1 MEYKDILTDLN
12 EAQNAAVTTDAPHAL
27 ILAGA
32 GSGKTKVLVHR
43 VAWYLQ
49 TGQSLDHGILAVTF
63 TNKAAGEM
71 KGRIQNLM
79 GRSVQ
84 NMWIGTFH
92 GIAHRFLKLHWKEAG
107 LKESFQI
114 IDSDD
119 QLRVIRRIV
128 RDLELDESGWSAKE
142 IQYKIN
148 SWKERGLR
156 SKKVPKANDRIEDV
170 LKTVYHD
177 YELVC
182 ERSSSVDFAEL
193 LLRVYELWS
202 TQPRIK
208 EDYLQRFRH
217 ILVDEFQDTNRLQY
231 EWLKLLVGEKGNL
244 FVVGDDDQSI
254 YSWRGAKV
262 ENMQLFQRNFPDH
275 EIVRLEQN
283 YRSTSNILE
292 AANSL
297 ITNNSKRIG
306 KRLWTDGIEGEKIK
320 LYSAYNERDEA
331 RYVVESIKNS
341 FERGMNLSSHAV
353 LYRVSAQSRVLE
365 DALRENDVSYRV
377 FGGFRFYERAEVK
390 DVMAYLRLLFS
401 REDDPAFERVI
412 NFPPRGIGLKTMEKV
427 RLLAKNEQLSLW
439 LAFSQLS
446 ELGQVSS
453 KARAAFEQFSS
464 QITSFKEI
472 CSFEDLGDIII
483 KIVDI
488 FDLENHYKKDKQGRG
503 LDKIEN
509 LQELV
514 AAARDFSPIEG
525 EEPLSAFLAHAAL
538 ESGEDQAD
546 SESDYVQL
554 MTLHSA
560 KGLEFKQVFLVG
572 LEEGLFPHQRSLSD
586 LGQLEEERRLCY
598 VGITRAEETLTMTY
612 ALSRQLHGS
621 EHRAGL
627 SRFVREIPADL
638 IDEIRVGG
646 SYLSAKSNIA
656 VEKGFAIGQS
666 VFHKVF
672 GNGVILG
679 IEGMGGNSRVQVNFE
694 DGGTKWLV
702 TSYAGLETR

>member
-79 GRSVQ
+79 GRSIQ

-427 RLLAKNEQLSLW
+427 RRLAKNEQLSLW

-453 KARAAFEQFSS
+453 KARAAFKQFST

-694 DGGTKWLV
+694 DSGTKWLV

>member
-107 LKESFQI
+107 LNESFQI

-128 RDLELDESGWSAKE
+128 RDLELEEAGWSAKE

-148 SWKERGLR
+148 SWKEKGLR

-170 LKTVYHD
+170 LKAVYHD
-177 YELVC
+177 YEMVC

-341 FERGMNLSSHAV
+341 FEKGMNLSSHAV

-427 RLLAKNEQLSLW
+427 RRLAKNEQLSLW

-453 KARAAFEQFSS
+453 KARAAFEQFST

-483 KIVDI
+483 KVVDI

-694 DGGTKWLV
+694 DSGTKWLV

>member
-79 GRSVQ
+79 GRSVH

-177 YELVC
+177 YEMVC

-193 LLRVYELWS
+193 LLRVYELWN

-412 NFPPRGIGLKTMEKV
+412 NFPPRGIGLKTMEEV
-427 RLLAKNEQLSLW
+427 RRLAKNEQLSLW

-453 KARAAFEQFSS
+453 RARAAFEQFST

-483 KIVDI
+483 KVVDI

-694 DGGTKWLV
+694 DSGTKWLV

>member
-170 LKTVYHD
+170 LKTVYQD

>member
-1 MEYKDILTDLN
+1 MEYKDILMDLN

-92 GIAHRFLKLHWKEAG
+92 GIAHRFLKLHWREAG

-128 RDLELDESGWSAKE
+128 RDLELEESGWSAKE

-148 SWKERGLR
+148 SWKEKGLR

-177 YELVC
+177 YEVVC

-208 EDYLQRFRH
+208 EDYHLRFRH

-231 EWLKLLVGEKGNL
+231 EWLKLLVGDKGNL

-262 ENMQLFQRNFPDH
+262 ENMQLFQRDFPDH

-306 KRLWTDGIEGEKIK
+306 KRLWTNGTDGEKIK
-320 LYSAYNERDEA
+320 LYSAYNEIDEA

-341 FERGMNLSSHAV
+341 FEKGMNLSSHAV

-412 NFPPRGIGLKTMEKV
+412 NFPPRGIGLKTMEEV

-446 ELGQVSS
+446 ALGQVSS
-453 KARAAFEQFSS
+453 RARAAFEQFFT
-464 QITSFKEI
+464 QITSLKEI

-483 KIVDI
+483 KVVDI

-514 AAARDFSPIEG
+514 AAARDFSPIDG

-538 ESGEDQAD
+538 ESGEGQAD

-572 LEEGLFPHQRSLSD
+572 LEEGLFPHQRSLPD

-612 ALSRQLHGS
+612 ALSRRLHGS
-621 EHRAGL
+621 EHRAGP
-627 SRFVREIPADL
+627 SRFVREIPTDL

-646 SYLSAKSNIA
+646 VYLSAKANIA

-679 IEGMGGNSRVQVNFE
+679 VEGMGGNSRVQVNFE
-694 DGGTKWLV
+694 DSGTKWLV

>member
-71 KGRIQNLM
+71 KSRIQNLM

-148 SWKERGLR
+148 SWKEKGLR

-177 YELVC
+177 YEMVC

-341 FERGMNLSSHAV
+341 FEKGMNLSSHAV

-412 NFPPRGIGLKTMEKV
+412 NFPPRGIGLKTMEEV
-427 RLLAKNEQLSLW
+427 RRLAKNEQLSLW

-446 ELGQVSS
+446 ECGQVSTR
-453 KARAAFEQFSS
+453 ARAAFEQFST
-464 QITSFKEI
+464 QITSVKEI

-483 KIVDI
+483 KVVDI

-546 SESDYVQL
+546 SGSDYVQL

-694 DGGTKWLV
+694 DSGTKWLV

>member
-177 YELVC
+177 YEMVC

-341 FERGMNLSSHAV
+341 FEKGMNLSSHAV

-427 RLLAKNEQLSLW
+427 RRLAKNEQLSLW

-453 KARAAFEQFSS
+453 RARAAFEQFST

-483 KIVDI
+483 KVVDI

-694 DGGTKWLV
+694 DSGTKWLV

>member
-427 RLLAKNEQLSLW
+427 RRLAKNEQLSLW

-453 KARAAFEQFSS
+453 RARAAFEQFST

-694 DGGTKWLV
+694 DSGTKWLV

>member
-1 MEYKDILTDLN
+1 
-12 EAQNAAVTTDAPHAL
+12 
-27 ILAGA
+27 
-32 GSGKTKVLVHR
+32 
-43 VAWYLQ
+43 
-49 TGQSLDHGILAVTF
+49 
-63 TNKAAGEM
+63 
-71 KGRIQNLM
+71 
-79 GRSVQ
+79 
-84 NMWIGTFH
+84 
-92 GIAHRFLKLHWKEAG
+92 
-107 LKESFQI
+107 
-114 IDSDD
+114 
-119 QLRVIRRIV
+119 
-128 RDLELDESGWSAKE
+128 
-142 IQYKIN
+142 
-148 SWKERGLR
+148 
-156 SKKVPKANDRIEDV
+156 
-170 LKTVYHD
+170 
-177 YELVC
+177 
-182 ERSSSVDFAEL
+182 
-193 LLRVYELWS
+193 
-202 TQPRIK
+202 
-208 EDYLQRFRH
+208 
-217 ILVDEFQDTNRLQY
+217 
-231 EWLKLLVGEKGNL
+231 
-244 FVVGDDDQSI
+244 
-254 YSWRGAKV
+254 
-262 ENMQLFQRNFPDH
+262 
-275 EIVRLEQN
+275 
-283 YRSTSNILE
+283 
-292 AANSL
+292 
-297 ITNNSKRIG
+297 
-306 KRLWTDGIEGEKIK
+306 
-320 LYSAYNERDEA
+320 
-331 RYVVESIKNS
+331 
-341 FERGMNLSSHAV
+341 
-353 LYRVSAQSRVLE
+353 
-365 DALRENDVSYRV
+365 
-377 FGGFRFYERAEVK
+377 
-390 DVMAYLRLLFS
+390 MAYLRLLFS

-427 RLLAKNEQLSLW
+427 RRLAKNEQLSLW

-453 KARAAFEQFSS
+453 KARAAFEQFST
-464 QITSFKEI
+464 QITSVKEI

-483 KIVDI
+483 KVVDI

-514 AAARDFSPIEG
+514 AAARDFSPIDG

-694 DGGTKWLV
+694 DSGTKWLV

>member
-1 MEYKDILTDLN
+1 MEYKDILMDLN

-92 GIAHRFLKLHWKEAG
+92 GIAHRFLKLHWREAG

-128 RDLELDESGWSAKE
+128 RDLELEESGWSAKE

-148 SWKERGLR
+148 SWKEKGLR

-177 YELVC
+177 YEVVC

-208 EDYLQRFRH
+208 EDYHLRFRH

-231 EWLKLLVGEKGNL
+231 EWLKLLVGDKGNL

-262 ENMQLFQRNFPDH
+262 ENMQLFQRDFPDH

-306 KRLWTDGIEGEKIK
+306 KRLWTNGTDGEKIK
-320 LYSAYNERDEA
+320 LYSAYNEIDEA

-341 FERGMNLSSHAV
+341 FEKGMNLSSHAV

-401 REDDPAFERVI
+401 IEDDPAFERVI
-412 NFPPRGIGLKTMEKV
+412 NFPPRGIGLKTMEEV

-446 ELGQVSS
+446 ALGQVSS
-453 KARAAFEQFSS
+453 RARAAFEQFFT
-464 QITSFKEI
+464 QITSLKEI

-483 KIVDI
+483 KVVDI

-514 AAARDFSPIEG
+514 AAARDFSPIDG

-538 ESGEDQAD
+538 ESGEGQAD

-572 LEEGLFPHQRSLSD
+572 LEEGLFPHQRSLPD

-612 ALSRQLHGS
+612 ALSRRLHGS
-621 EHRAGL
+621 EHRAGP
-627 SRFVREIPADL
+627 SRFVREIPTDL

-646 SYLSAKSNIA
+646 VYLSAKANIA

-679 IEGMGGNSRVQVNFE
+679 VEGMGGNSRVQVNFE
-694 DGGTKWLV
+694 DSGTKWLV

>member
-1 MEYKDILTDLN
+1 MEHSDILTDLN
-12 EAQNAAVTTDAPHAL
+12 EAQNVAVTTDASHAL

-92 GIAHRFLKLHWKEAG
+92 GIAHRFLKIHCKEAG

-119 QLRVIRRIV
+119 QLRLIRRIV

-142 IQYKIN
+142 IQYRIN
-148 SWKERGLR
+148 SWKEKGLR
-156 SKKVPKANDRIEDV
+156 AKKVPKANDRVEDV
-170 LKTVYHD
+170 LRVVYHE
-177 YELVC
+177 YEIVC

-202 TQPRIK
+202 AQPIIK
-208 EDYLQRFRH
+208 EDYRQRFRH

-231 EWLKLLVGEKGNL
+231 EWLKLLVGDKGNL

-254 YSWRGAKV
+254 YSWRGAEA
-262 ENMQLFQRNFPDH
+262 ENMQLFQKNFPDH

-306 KRLWTDGIEGEKIK
+306 KRLWTNGTEGEKIK

-341 FERGMNLSSHAV
+341 FENGINLSNHAI

-390 DVMAYLRLLFS
+390 DVMGYLRLLFS
-401 REDDPAFERVI
+401 KEDDPAFERII
-412 NFPPRGIGLKTMEKV
+412 NFPPRGIGLKTMEEV
-427 RLLAKNEQLSLW
+427 RRVARNEQLSLW

-446 ELGQVSS
+446 KLRQISS
-453 KARAAFEQFSS
+453 KASASFEQFCA
-464 QITSFKEI
+464 QINSFNEK

-483 KIVDI
+483 KIIDI
-488 FDLENHYKKDKQGRG
+488 FELEKHYKKDKQGRG

-509 LQELV
+509 LQELTV
-514 AAARDFSPIEG
+514 AARDFTPSDG

-538 ESGEDQAD
+538 ESGEGQAH

-572 LEEGLFPHQRSLSD
+572 LEEGLFPHQRSLPD
-586 LGQLEEERRLCY
+586 LSQLEEERRLCY
-598 VGITRAEETLTMTY
+598 VGITRAEENLTMTY

-627 SRFVREIPADL
+627 SRFVREIPVDL

-646 SYLSAKSNIA
+646 SYVSVKSSIA

-679 IEGMGGNSRVQVNFE
+679 VEGMGGNSRVQVNFE
-694 DGGTKWLV
+694 DSGTKWLV

>member
-79 GRSVQ
+79 GRSVH

-427 RLLAKNEQLSLW
+427 RRLAKNEQLSLW

-446 ELGQVSS
+446 ELGRVSS
-453 KARAAFEQFSS
+453 KARAAFEQFST

-483 KIVDI
+483 KVVDI

-514 AAARDFSPIEG
+514 AAARDFSPIDG

-694 DGGTKWLV
+694 DSGTKWLV

>member
-427 RLLAKNEQLSLW
+427 RRLAKNEQLSLW

-446 ELGQVSS
+446 ELGQVST
-453 KARAAFEQFSS
+453 KARSAFEQFST

-483 KIVDI
+483 KVVDI

>member
-427 RLLAKNEQLSLW
+427 RRLAKNEQLSLW

-453 KARAAFEQFSS
+453 KARAAFEQFST

-694 DGGTKWLV
+694 DSGTKWLV

>member
-148 SWKERGLR
+148 SWKEKGLR
-156 SKKVPKANDRIEDV
+156 SKKIPKANDRIEDV

-177 YELVC
+177 YEMVC

-193 LLRVYELWS
+193 LLRVYELWN

-412 NFPPRGIGLKTMEKV
+412 NFPPRGIGLKTMEEV
-427 RLLAKNEQLSLW
+427 RRLAKNEQLSLW

-446 ELGQVSS
+446 ELGKVSS
-453 KARAAFEQFSS
+453 RARAAFEQFST

-483 KIVDI
+483 KVVDI

-514 AAARDFSPIEG
+514 AAARDFSPIDG

-694 DGGTKWLV
+694 DSGTKWLV

>member
-79 GRSVQ
+79 GRSIQ

-148 SWKERGLR
+148 SWKEKGLR

-193 LLRVYELWS
+193 LLRVYELWN

-427 RLLAKNEQLSLW
+427 RRLAKNEQLSLW

-453 KARAAFEQFSS
+453 KARAAFEQFST

-694 DGGTKWLV
+694 DSGTKWLV

>member
-1 MEYKDILTDLN
+1 MEYKDILIDLN

-79 GRSVQ
+79 GRSIQ

-193 LLRVYELWS
+193 LLRVYELWN

-427 RLLAKNEQLSLW
+427 RRLAKNEQLSLW

-453 KARAAFEQFSS
+453 KARAAFKQFST

-679 IEGMGGNSRVQVNFE
+679 VEGMGGNSRVQVNFE
-694 DGGTKWLV
+694 DSGTKWLV

>member
-79 GRSVQ
+79 GRSVH

-427 RLLAKNEQLSLW
+427 RRLAKNEQLSLW

-453 KARAAFEQFSS
+453 KARAAFEQFST

-694 DGGTKWLV
+694 DSGTKWLV

>member
-79 GRSVQ
+79 GRSVH

-148 SWKERGLR
+148 SWKEKGLR
-156 SKKVPKANDRIEDV
+156 SKKIPKANDRIEDV

-177 YELVC
+177 YEMVC

-193 LLRVYELWS
+193 LLRVYELWN

-453 KARAAFEQFSS
+453 RARAAFEQFST

-483 KIVDI
+483 KVVDI

-694 DGGTKWLV
+694 DSGTKWLV

>member
-79 GRSVQ
+79 GRSIQ

-427 RLLAKNEQLSLW
+427 RRLAKNEQLSLW

-453 KARAAFEQFSS
+453 KARAAFEQFST

-694 DGGTKWLV
+694 DSGTKWLV

>member
-1 MEYKDILTDLN
+1 MEYRDILNDLN
-12 EAQNAAVTTDAPHAL
+12 EAQNAAVTTDASYAL

-107 LKESFQI
+107 LNESFQI

-142 IQYKIN
+142 IQYRIN
-148 SWKERGLR
+148 SWKEKGLR
-156 SKKVPKANDRIEDV
+156 SKKIPKANDRIEGV
-170 LKTVYHD
+170 LRTIYHE
-177 YELVC
+177 YEKVC

-208 EDYLQRFRH
+208 EDYRHRFRH

-231 EWLKLLVGEKGNL
+231 EWLKLLVGGEGNL

-262 ENMQLFQRNFPDH
+262 ENMQLFQKNFTDH

-306 KRLWTDGIEGEKIK
+306 KRLWTNGTEGEKIK

-331 RYVVESIKNS
+331 RYVVESIKSS

-412 NFPPRGIGLKTMEKV
+412 NFPPRGIGLKTMEEV
-427 RLLAKNEQLSLW
+427 RRLAKNEQLSLW

-453 KARAAFEQFSS
+453 RARAAFDQFST

-483 KIVDI
+483 KVVDI

-646 SYLSAKSNIA
+646 SYLSAKSNTA

-666 VFHKVF
+666 VYHKVF

-694 DGGTKWLV
+694 DSGTKWLV

>member
-79 GRSVQ
+79 GRSIQ

-193 LLRVYELWS
+193 LLRVYELWN

-427 RLLAKNEQLSLW
+427 RRLAKNEQLSLW

-453 KARAAFEQFSS
+453 KARAAFEQFST

-694 DGGTKWLV
+694 DSGTKWLV

>member
-79 GRSVQ
+79 GRSIQ

-119 QLRVIRRIV
+119 QLRLIRRIV

-427 RLLAKNEQLSLW
+427 RRLAKNEQLSLW

-453 KARAAFEQFSS
+453 KARAAFKQFST

-694 DGGTKWLV
+694 DSGTKWLV

>member
-1 MEYKDILTDLN
+1 MEYKDILIDLN

-43 VAWYLQ
+43 VAWYLK

-92 GIAHRFLKLHWKEAG
+92 GIAHRFLKLHWREAG

-128 RDLELDESGWSAKE
+128 RDLELEESGWSAKE

-148 SWKERGLR
+148 SWKEKGLR

-177 YELVC
+177 YEVVC

-208 EDYLQRFRH
+208 EDYHLRFRH

-231 EWLKLLVGEKGNL
+231 EWLKLLVGDKGNL

-262 ENMQLFQRNFPDH
+262 ENMQLFQRDFPDH

-306 KRLWTDGIEGEKIK
+306 KRLWTNGTDGEKIK
-320 LYSAYNERDEA
+320 LYSAYNEIDEA

-341 FERGMNLSSHAV
+341 FEKGMNLSSHAV

-412 NFPPRGIGLKTMEKV
+412 NFPPRGIGLKTMEEV

-446 ELGQVSS
+446 ALGQVSS
-453 KARAAFEQFSS
+453 RARAAFEQFFT
-464 QITSFKEI
+464 QITSLKEI

-483 KIVDI
+483 KVVDI

-514 AAARDFSPIEG
+514 AAARDFSPIDG

-538 ESGEDQAD
+538 ESGEGQAD

-572 LEEGLFPHQRSLSD
+572 LEEGLFPHQRSLPD

-612 ALSRQLHGS
+612 ALSRRLHGS
-621 EHRAGL
+621 EHRAGP
-627 SRFVREIPADL
+627 SRFVREIPTDL

-646 SYLSAKSNIA
+646 VYLSAKANIA

-679 IEGMGGNSRVQVNFE
+679 VEGMGGNSRVQVNFE
-694 DGGTKWLV
+694 DSGTKWLV

>member
-427 RLLAKNEQLSLW
+427 RRLAKNEQLSLW

-453 KARAAFEQFSS
+453 KARAAFEQFST

-472 CSFEDLGDIII
+472 CSFEALGDIII

-694 DGGTKWLV
+694 DSGTKWLV

>member
-427 RLLAKNEQLSLW
+427 RRLAKNEQLSLW

-453 KARAAFEQFSS
+453 KARAAFEQFST

-483 KIVDI
+483 KVVDI

-694 DGGTKWLV
+694 DSGTKWLV

>member
-12 EAQNAAVTTDAPHAL
+12 EAQNTAVTTDAPHAL

-128 RDLELDESGWSAKE
+128 RDLELEESGWSAKE

-148 SWKERGLR
+148 SWKEKGLR

-217 ILVDEFQDTNRLQY
+217 VLVDEFQDTNRLQY

-306 KRLWTDGIEGEKIK
+306 KRLWTDGIEGEKIR

-341 FERGMNLSSHAV
+341 FEKGMNLSSHAV

-427 RLLAKNEQLSLW
+427 RRLAKNEQLSLW

-446 ELGQVSS
+446 ELGLVSS
-453 KARAAFEQFSS
+453 KARAAFEQFST

-483 KIVDI
+483 KVVDI

-554 MTLHSA
+554 MTLHAA

-627 SRFVREIPADL
+627 SRFIREIPADL

-694 DGGTKWLV
+694 DSGTKWLV

>member
-1 MEYKDILTDLN
+1 MEYRDILNDLN

-148 SWKERGLR
+148 SWKEKGLR

-170 LKTVYHD
+170 LKAVYHD
-177 YELVC
+177 YEMVC

-341 FERGMNLSSHAV
+341 FEKGMNLSSHAV

-427 RLLAKNEQLSLW
+427 RRLAKNEQLSLW

-453 KARAAFEQFSS
+453 RARAAFDQFST

-483 KIVDI
+483 KVVDI

-572 LEEGLFPHQRSLSD
+572 LEEGLFPHQRSLSE

-694 DGGTKWLV
+694 DSGTKWLV

>member
-1 MEYKDILTDLN
+1 MEYKDILMDLN

-43 VAWYLQ
+43 VAWYLK

-92 GIAHRFLKLHWKEAG
+92 GIAHRFLKLHWREAG

-128 RDLELDESGWSAKE
+128 RDLELEESGWSAKE

-148 SWKERGLR
+148 SWKEKGLR

-177 YELVC
+177 YEVVC

-208 EDYLQRFRH
+208 EDYHLRFRH

-231 EWLKLLVGEKGNL
+231 EWLKLLVGDKGNL

-262 ENMQLFQRNFPDH
+262 ENMQLFQRDFPDH

-306 KRLWTDGIEGEKIK
+306 KRLWTNGTDGEKIK
-320 LYSAYNERDEA
+320 LYSAYNEIDEA

-341 FERGMNLSSHAV
+341 FEKGMNLSSHAV

-412 NFPPRGIGLKTMEKV
+412 NFPPRGIGLKTMEEV

-446 ELGQVSS
+446 ALGQVSS
-453 KARAAFEQFSS
+453 RARAAFEQFFT
-464 QITSFKEI
+464 QITSLKEI

-483 KIVDI
+483 KVVDI

-514 AAARDFSPIEG
+514 AAARDFSPIDG

-538 ESGEDQAD
+538 ESGEGQAD

-572 LEEGLFPHQRSLSD
+572 LEEGLFPHQRSLPD

-612 ALSRQLHGS
+612 ALSRRLHGS
-621 EHRAGL
+621 EHRAGP
-627 SRFVREIPADL
+627 SRFVREIPTDL

-646 SYLSAKSNIA
+646 VYLSAKANIA

-679 IEGMGGNSRVQVNFE
+679 VEGMGGNSRVQVNFE
-694 DGGTKWLV
+694 DSGTKWLV

>member
-107 LKESFQI
+107 LNESFQI

-142 IQYKIN
+142 IQYRIN
-148 SWKERGLR
+148 SWKEKGLR
-156 SKKVPKANDRIEDV
+156 SKKIPKANDRIEGV
-170 LKTVYHD
+170 LRTIYHE
-177 YELVC
+177 YEKVC

-208 EDYLQRFRH
+208 EDYRHRFRH

-427 RLLAKNEQLSLW
+427 RRLAKNEQLSLW

-446 ELGQVSS
+446 ECGQVSTR
-453 KARAAFEQFSS
+453 ARAAFEQFST
-464 QITSFKEI
+464 QITSVKEI

-483 KIVDI
+483 KVVDI

-572 LEEGLFPHQRSLSD
+572 LEEGLFPHQRSLPD
-586 LGQLEEERRLCY
+586 LSQLEEERRLCY

-694 DGGTKWLV
+694 DSGTKWLV

>member
-401 REDDPAFERVI
+401 RADDPAFERVI

-427 RLLAKNEQLSLW
+427 RRLAKNEQLSLW

-446 ELGQVSS
+446 ELGLVSS
-453 KARAAFEQFSS
+453 KARAAFEQFST

-483 KIVDI
+483 KVVDI

-514 AAARDFSPIEG
+514 AAARDFSPIDG

-694 DGGTKWLV
+694 DSGTKWLV

>member
-1 MEYKDILTDLN
+1 
-12 EAQNAAVTTDAPHAL
+12 
-27 ILAGA
+27 
-32 GSGKTKVLVHR
+32 
-43 VAWYLQ
+43 
-49 TGQSLDHGILAVTF
+49 
-63 TNKAAGEM
+63 M
-71 KGRIQNLM
+71 K
-79 GRSVQ
+79 
-84 NMWIGTFH
+84 WF
-92 GIAHRFLKLHWKEAG
+92 
-107 LKESFQI
+107 
-114 IDSDD
+114 
-119 QLRVIRRIV
+119 
-128 RDLELDESGWSAKE
+128 
-142 IQYKIN
+142 
-148 SWKERGLR
+148 
-156 SKKVPKANDRIEDV
+156 
-170 LKTVYHD
+170 
-177 YELVC
+177 

-193 LLRVYELWS
+193 LLRVYELWN

-231 EWLKLLVGEKGNL
+231 EWLKLLVGDKGNL

-262 ENMQLFQRNFPDH
+262 ENMQLFQKNFPEH

-341 FERGMNLSSHAV
+341 FEKGMNLSSHAV

-365 DALRENDVSYRV
+365 DALRENDVGYRV

-412 NFPPRGIGLKTMEKV
+412 NFPPRGIGLKTMEDV
-427 RLLAKNEQLSLW
+427 RRLLKMSNCLYGLLFLSCLNSAKFLQGLVRPL
-439 LAFSQLS
+439 
-446 ELGQVSS
+446 
-453 KARAAFEQFSS
+453 KQFSA
-464 QITSFKEI
+464 QVTSFKEI

-488 FDLENHYKKDKQGRG
+488 FQLEKQYKKDKQGRG

-514 AAARDFSPIEG
+514 VASRDFSPVDG
-525 EEPLSAFLAHAAL
+525 EDPLSAFLAHAAL
-538 ESGEDQAD
+538 ESGEGQAD

-572 LEEGLFPHQRSLSD
+572 LEEGLFPHQRSLPD

-646 SYLSAKSNIA
+646 SYLSVKSNIA

-679 IEGMGGNSRVQVNFE
+679 VEGMGGNSRVQVNFE
-694 DGGTKWLV
+694 DSGTKWLV